1 MAGTIEIEW
10 KTEVKLDISKT
21 TARNIKKIRESKQLT
36 LDAAAAIT
44 GVSRSM
50 LSQIERGEANPT
62 ITVLWK
68 IANGFKVSF
77 TALTESVLED
87 ATVIRRE
94 SVQPI
99 TEGDGKYINY
109 PIFPFDEKKL
119 FEMYRIVIE
128 PGGFLNAQPHIIG
141 TEEYITVFQGR
152 TSIITGGK
160 EYELKEGD
168 SIHFRSDIEHSYY
181 NPGEKTAQLSML
193 IYYGRG

>member
-1 MAGTIEIEW
+1 M
-10 KTEVKLDISKT
+10 DISKT

-36 LDAAAAIT
+36 LDAAAAVT

-77 TALTESVLED
+77 TALTETDLEN
-87 ATVIRRE
+87 ASVIRGE

-99 TEGDGKYINY
+99 TEGDGRYINY

-141 TEEYITVFQGR
+141 TEEYITVFQGQVD
-152 TSIITGGK
+152 IMAGGK

-168 SIHFRSDIEHSYY
+168 SIHFRSDTEHSYH
-181 NPGEKTAQLSML
+181 NPGENTTQLSML
-193 IYYGRG
+193 IYYGRN